1 MEEMRLFKSILF
13 AFLPI
18 FLILLFI
25 GKVSAAVP
33 QVSPRPVDVNSYEIF
48 WPVVAGKVQGDS
60 LYSLKLLKEQVRG
73 LFIISDS
80 KKAEYFSFLSTK
92 RLVEFEKL
100 VLVKKDY
107 DNAARTL
114 KAYEENLKKG
124 VNVETFNNQ
133 LSLLEVVLVKVD
145 DLQKPL
151 VQKAIL
157 ILNSQLEKLR

>member
-1 MEEMRLFKSILF
+1 MRKLWAAAL
-13 AFLPI
+13 
-18 FLILLFI
+18 LLFVFTFTFVFV
-25 GKVSAAVP
+25 KDQALAVSETGASPAAV
-33 QVSPRPVDVNSYEIF
+33 NSFELF

-60 LYSLKLLKEQVRG
+60 LYSLKLLKERVRG
-73 LFIISDS
+73 LFIISNS

-107 DNAARTL
+107 DNAVRTL

-124 VNVETFNNQ
+124 ANVETFENQ

>member
-1 MEEMRLFKSILF
+1 MEEVIKKVLLSIVVFVTLFFSQ
-13 AFLPI
+13 
-18 FLILLFI
+18 
-25 GKVSAAVP
+25 GY
-33 QVSPRPVDVNSYEIF
+33 QVLAQDSYELF
-48 WPVVAGKVQGDS
+48 WPIVAGKVQGDS
-60 LYSLKLLKEQVRG
+60 LYPLKIFKEQIRG
-73 LFIISDS
+73 FLIFSGTR
-80 KKAEYFSFLSTK
+80 KAEYFSFLSTK

-124 VNVETFNNQ
+124 ANMETFKKQ
-133 LSLLEVVLVKVD
+133 LSLLDVILVKVD
-145 DLQKPL
+145 ESQRPL